1 MEETKTSRARVAF
14 VLLCGLAVCCS
25 VMYITADASES
36 VLAEAEKVPNADIG
50 AGFDRLNPASIE
62 SVDVKKAGLI
72 MTNTPDG
79 RQRLLTFL
87 NKVEKQI
94 AKEVAGRKA
103 DIAAVR
109 AQMAKNFAYNQA
121 ARSKMKKALLAK
133 MAINAKK
140 AKDDLD
146 RDMRMVQAKFAR
158 FAERENKRNKRTI
171 ARSRKTREI
180 MRKNKAHAAKQLK
193 LAVSAQQRALS
204 ALASATNAKIHQTNK
219 HIAANAAQIK
229 ENAKKARKDLEK
241 AMNRF
246 DHKMANV
253 TEQAK
258 KGRSKLAAQ
267 AVAQDKKFRQ
277 YANNKIKEI
286 TANTASQFR
295 KVRATMARDRAHA
308 DMALKHASARMDAAL
323 NANKALQDRRFA
335 KTVSDIAAAKKEAN
349 ARVSKFRR
357 DFKVSILQLS
367 GVVHEQA
374 TKLNNRVTQL
384 SGVVQNNKLEQAKV
398 NRNVSAELKRM
409 VKIGDARYKEHLK
422 KDKELRT
429 LMAKNKAETA
439 HRMQKLSNSFFQQI
453 SNIRK
458 QMKRDRAHSERR
470 LAAKTAGLYSVLAKN
485 QAAQEAANHA
495 LTAATRRAKMDAESA
510 LRSAKRSFTSR
521 VAGLNKTVRH
531 LERKHNSAI
540 QHLTGVVVKN
550 DIKDAAGRARLRAI
564 SKFNKAQLKS
574 AVRDA
579 IHKGEQ
585 RALKIEKKMKSIN
598 KKTRAALNNRVS
610 TEISALAKNIHS
622 QIDELNLQ
630 TKSARAEM
638 RKEVLYAI
646 KSAAAIAKANLKKKV
661 AWAEAQFASLHKGL
675 SAEEKKGG
683 AARAALSASIARNK
697 KHVIDQIGDAVA
709 TQQRA
714 LLGLKEETAKK
725 IKKTNRNISAHAEQM
740 AKNARIVAAQMKSDT
755 AAINAKLEA
764 ARKAAVVELAA
775 VNAASAARYTAVVK
789 TVEKGVESARKW
801 ANKRFGH
808 VYERMAKDRKTLDRN
823 MGAAVANLNDQLA
836 KQSALADSRFS
847 TTVKNIR
854 AARIAAAKDVQNARK
869 YFTTEI
875 VALTSKIKQQETRL
889 RGDIQVV
896 SAMVISDKANQIRI
910 NGKVK
915 AERNKIVK
923 IANARH
929 SSNVRARG
937 MLRKLMDQNKAAAQ
951 EEVSALAKHSYAALA
966 KTRHRQA
973 GYVRS
978 FAKDLTKATK
988 KLHITLNKA
997 SANQEQVLA
1006 GMKKKLAYTQAAS
1019 AGQLRATKA
1028 MFKSRVNTLVNA
1040 ITANAASAQRGIRH
1054 LTKVARNWKHA
1065 DAADRK
1071 LIRVQRSAMKN
1082 DLDKALARAIQL
1094 GEARAKAVEE
1104 RANENIA
1111 VTKKGLASQI
1121 AVQVENMADNVFSLV
1136 QGNRQKIAD
1145 NYLSLKAY
1153 AATAADKITDYL
1165 SKGKGRNLMSVG
1177 DLLQTVASL
1186 STVKAH
1192 PAAGEGFGSPK
1203 IPLIFSG
1210 KNVKINGAVSKIN
1223 GLVNEYI
1230 KTIGQVRARWPMGLG
1245 KYLVAKLETAMQSTG
1260 ALEVD
1265 KVADKAGNYVFVN
1278 GHAVGLSSKLS
1289 DFASLAVHMTAY
1301 ERTLARLTGKL
1312 STKKKAG
1319 KVSVTP
1325 PEWQGN

>member
-36 VLAEAEKVPNADIG
+36 VLAEAEKKVPNADIG
-50 AGFDRLNPASIE
+50 AGFDAHNPRSIE

-241 AMNRF
+241 AMDRF
-246 DHKMANV
+246 DKKMAHV

-267 AVAQDKKFRQ
+267 AVAQDKRFRQ

-286 TANTASQFR
+286 SAQTASQFR

-374 TKLNNRVTQL
+374 AKLNNRVTQL

-398 NRNVSAELKRM
+398 NRQVSAELKRM

-422 KDKELRT
+422 KDKELRS
-429 LMAKNKAETA
+429 LMARNKAATA
-439 HRMQKLSNSFFQQI
+439 RRMQKLSNSFFQQI
-453 SNIRK
+453 ASIRK
-458 QMKRDRAHSERR
+458 QMKRDRAHAERR
-470 LAAKTAGLYSVLAKN
+470 LASKTAGLYSVLAKN

-531 LERKHNSAI
+531 LERKHNVAI

-630 TKSARAEM
+630 TKAARAEM

-740 AKNARIVAAQMKSDT
+740 AKNAQIVAAQMKSDT

-801 ANKRFGH
+801 ANRRFGK
-808 VYERMAKDRKTLDRN
+808 VYEKMASDRIALDRKL
-823 MGAAVANLNDQLA
+823 GASVANLNDQLA

-847 TTVKNIR
+847 TTVKNIK

-896 SAMVISDKANQIRI
+896 SAMVISDKANQIRLIEI
-910 NGKVK
+910 N
-915 AERNKIVK
+915 
-923 IANARH
+923 
-929 SSNVRARG
+929 
-937 MLRKLMDQNKAAAQ
+937 
-951 EEVSALAKHSYAALA
+951 
-966 KTRHRQA
+966 
-973 GYVRS
+973 
-978 FAKDLTKATK
+978 
-988 KLHITLNKA
+988 
-997 SANQEQVLA
+997 
-1006 GMKKKLAYTQAAS
+1006 
-1019 AGQLRATKA
+1019 
-1028 MFKSRVNTLVNA
+1028 
-1040 ITANAASAQRGIRH
+1040 
-1054 LTKVARNWKHA
+1054 
-1065 DAADRK
+1065 
-1071 LIRVQRSAMKN
+1071 
-1082 DLDKALARAIQL
+1082 
-1094 GEARAKAVEE
+1094 
-1104 RANENIA
+1104 
-1111 VTKKGLASQI
+1111 
-1121 AVQVENMADNVFSLV
+1121 
-1136 QGNRQKIAD
+1136 
-1145 NYLSLKAY
+1145 
-1153 AATAADKITDYL
+1153 
-1165 SKGKGRNLMSVG
+1165 
-1177 DLLQTVASL
+1177 
-1186 STVKAH
+1186 
-1192 PAAGEGFGSPK
+1192 
-1203 IPLIFSG
+1203 
-1210 KNVKINGAVSKIN
+1210 
-1223 GLVNEYI
+1223 
-1230 KTIGQVRARWPMGLG
+1230 
-1245 KYLVAKLETAMQSTG
+1245 
-1260 ALEVD
+1260 
-1265 KVADKAGNYVFVN
+1265 
-1278 GHAVGLSSKLS
+1278 
-1289 DFASLAVHMTAY
+1289 
-1301 ERTLARLTGKL
+1301 
-1312 STKKKAG
+1312 
-1319 KVSVTP
+1319 
-1325 PEWQGN
+1325 

>member
-1 MEETKTSRARVAF
+1 MGLLPKIYVMEETKTSRARVAF

-36 VLAEAEKVPNADIG
+36 VLAEAEKKVPNADIG
-50 AGFDRLNPASIE
+50 AGFDAHNPRSIE
-62 SVDVKKAGLI
+62 SVDVKKAGHI

-180 MRKNKAHAAKQLK
+180 MRKNKATAAKHLQ
-193 LAVSAQQRALS
+193 LAVSAQQRALA
-204 ALASATNAKIHQTNK
+204 ALASATNAKIRQTNK

-246 DHKMANV
+246 DHKMAHV

-267 AVAQDKKFRQ
+267 AVAQDKRFRQ
-277 YANNKIKEI
+277 YANNKVKEI
-286 TANTASQFR
+286 TAQTAAQFR

-349 ARVSKFRR
+349 DRVHKFRR
-357 DFKVSILQLS
+357 DFKVSILRLS

-374 TKLNNRVTQL
+374 AKLNNRVTQL

-398 NRNVSAELKRM
+398 NRQVSAELKRM

-422 KDKELRT
+422 KDKELRS
-429 LMAKNKAETA
+429 LMARNKAATA
-439 HRMQKLSNSFFQQI
+439 RRMQKLSNSFFQQI
-453 SNIRK
+453 ASIRK
-458 QMKRDRAHSERR
+458 QMKRDRA
-470 LAAKTAGLYSVLAKN
+470 
-485 QAAQEAANHA
+485 
-495 LTAATRRAKMDAESA
+495 KMDAEAA
-510 LRSAKRSFTSR
+510 LRNAKRSFTTR

-531 LERKHNSAI
+531 LERKHNARI
-540 QHLTGVVVKN
+540 QKLTGVVVKN
-550 DIKDAAGRARLRAI
+550 DIKDAAGRARLRSI

-585 RALKIEKKMKSIN
+585 RALKIEKKMKAIN

-630 TKSARAEM
+630 TKAARAEM

-714 LLGLKEETAKK
+714 LLGLKEETAK
-725 IKKTNRNISAHAEQM
+725 
-740 AKNARIVAAQMKSDT
+740 NARIVAAQMKSDT

-789 TVEKGVESARKW
+789 TVEKGVESARK
-801 ANKRFGH
+801 
-808 VYERMAKDRKTLDRN
+808 
-823 MGAAVANLNDQLA
+823 
-836 KQSALADSRFS
+836 
-847 TTVKNIR
+847 
-854 AARIAAAKDVQNARK
+854 
-869 YFTTEI
+869 
-875 VALTSKIKQQETRL
+875 
-889 RGDIQVV
+889 
-896 SAMVISDKANQIRI
+896 
-910 NGKVK
+910 
-915 AERNKIVK
+915 
-923 IANARH
+923 
-929 SSNVRARG
+929 
-937 MLRKLMDQNKAAAQ
+937 
-951 EEVSALAKHSYAALA
+951 
-966 KTRHRQA
+966 
-973 GYVRS
+973 
-978 FAKDLTKATK
+978 
-988 KLHITLNKA
+988 
-997 SANQEQVLA
+997 
-1006 GMKKKLAYTQAAS
+1006 
-1019 AGQLRATKA
+1019 
-1028 MFKSRVNTLVNA
+1028 
-1040 ITANAASAQRGIRH
+1040 
-1054 LTKVARNWKHA
+1054 
-1065 DAADRK
+1065 
-1071 LIRVQRSAMKN
+1071 
-1082 DLDKALARAIQL
+1082 
-1094 GEARAKAVEE
+1094 
-1104 RANENIA
+1104 
-1111 VTKKGLASQI
+1111 
-1121 AVQVENMADNVFSLV
+1121 
-1136 QGNRQKIAD
+1136 
-1145 NYLSLKAY
+1145 
-1153 AATAADKITDYL
+1153 
-1165 SKGKGRNLMSVG
+1165 
-1177 DLLQTVASL
+1177 
-1186 STVKAH
+1186 
-1192 PAAGEGFGSPK
+1192 
-1203 IPLIFSG
+1203 
-1210 KNVKINGAVSKIN
+1210 
-1223 GLVNEYI
+1223 
-1230 KTIGQVRARWPMGLG
+1230 
-1245 KYLVAKLETAMQSTG
+1245 
-1260 ALEVD
+1260 
-1265 KVADKAGNYVFVN
+1265 
-1278 GHAVGLSSKLS
+1278 
-1289 DFASLAVHMTAY
+1289 
-1301 ERTLARLTGKL
+1301 
-1312 STKKKAG
+1312 
-1319 KVSVTP
+1319 
-1325 PEWQGN
+1325 

>member
-1 MEETKTSRARVAF
+1 MGLLPTITMEETKTSRARVAF

-36 VLAEAEKVPNADIG
+36 VLAQAEKVSNADIG
-50 AGFDRLNPASIE
+50 DGFDHHNPRSIE

-87 NKVEKQI
+87 DKVERQI

-121 ARSKMKKALLAK
+121 ARSKMKKQLLAK
-133 MAINAKK
+133 MAVNAKK

-146 RDMRMVQAKFAR
+146 RDMRIVQAKFAR
-158 FAERENKRNKRTI
+158 FAERENKRNRATI
-171 ARSRKTREI
+171 NHSRKTREI
-180 MRKNKAHAAKQLK
+180 MRKNKAHAAKQLR
-193 LAVSAQQRALS
+193 LAVSAQQRALA
-204 ALASATNAKIHQTNK
+204 ALASATNAKIKQTNK

-241 AMNRF
+241 AMDRF
-246 DHKMANV
+246 DKKMAHV
-253 TEQAK
+253 TEEAK

-267 AVAQDKKFRQ
+267 AAAQDKRFRQ

-286 TANTASQFR
+286 GAQTAAQFR

-349 ARVSKFRR
+349 DRVSKFRR

-374 TKLNNRVTQL
+374 AKLNNRVTQL

-398 NRNVSAELKRM
+398 NRQVSAELKRM

-422 KDKELRT
+422 KDKELRR

-439 HRMQKLSNSFFQQI
+439 RRMQKLSNSFFQQI
-453 SNIRK
+453 SKIRK
-458 QMKRDRAHSERR
+458 QMRRDRAHAERR
-470 LAAKTAGLYSVLAKN
+470 LAAKTNTLYAVLAKN
-485 QAAQEAANHA
+485 QKAQEAANHA
-495 LTAATRRAKMDAESA
+495 LSAATRRAKMDAEAA
-510 LRSAKRSFTSR
+510 LRSAKHSFTTR
-521 VAGLNKTVRH
+521 VAGLSKTVRT
-531 LERKHNSAI
+531 LERKHNSEI
-540 QHLTGVVVKN
+540 QKLTGVVVAN

-564 SKFNKAQLKS
+564 SKFNKAQMKS

-598 KKTRAALNNRVS
+598 KKTRAALNNRIT
-610 TEISALAKNIHS
+610 TEISHLAKNIHA

-630 TKSARAEM
+630 TA
-638 RKEVLYAI
+638 
-646 KSAAAIAKANLKKKV
+646 
-661 AWAEAQFASLHKGL
+661 
-675 SAEEKKGG
+675 
-683 AARAALSASIARNK
+683 AARAHSIARNK
-697 KHVIDQIGDAVA
+697 KHVIDQLGDAVA
-709 TQQRA
+709 TQQRT
-714 LLGLKEETAKK
+714 LLSLKEETAKK
-725 IKKTNRNISAHAEQM
+725 IKKTNKNISAHAAQM
-740 AKNARIVAAQMKSDT
+740 QKNAAIVAAQMRSDT

-764 ARKAAVVELAA
+764 ARKAAVVELGA
-775 VNAASAARYTAVVK
+775 VSAASAARYNKVVK
-789 TVEKGVESARKW
+789 TVENGVEAARKW
-801 ANKRFGH
+801 SNRRFGK
-808 VYERMAKDRKTLDRN
+808 VYEKMAKDRATLDRDL
-823 MGAAVANLNDQLA
+823 AASVANLNDQLA

-847 TTVKNIR
+847 TTVKNIK
-854 AARIAAAKDVQNARK
+854 AARLAAAKDVSNARK
-869 YFTTEI
+869 YFTTQM

-896 SAMVISDKANQIRI
+896 SAMVISDKANQVRI
-910 NGKVK
+910 NNKVN
-915 AERNKIVK
+915 AERKKIVAL
-923 IANARH
+923 ANKRH

-937 MLRKLMDQNKAAAQ
+937 MLRKLMDQNKAAAM
-951 EEVSALAKHSYAALA
+951 EEVAELAKKSEAALA
-966 KTRHRQA
+966 ITRAKQA
-973 GYVRS
+973 HYVNS

-988 KLHITLNKA
+988 KLHLTLSKN
-997 SANQEQVLA
+997 SAHQEQVMSGLKSKLTYTAAATA
-1006 GMKKKLAYTQAAS
+1006 GA
-1019 AGQLRATKA
+1019 LRATKA
-1028 MFKSRVNTLVNA
+1028 MFKSRVNTLVNS
-1040 ITANAASAQRGIRH
+1040 ITANAASQQRGIRA
-1054 LTKVARNWKHA
+1054 LTKVATQWKHA
-1065 DAADRK
+1065 SAADRK

-1082 DLDKALARAIQL
+1082 DLDKRLARAIQL

-1111 VTKKGLASQI
+1111 STKKALSSQI
-1121 AVQVENMADNVFSLV
+1121 AVQVENMADNVFRTV

-1165 SKGKGRNLMSVG
+1165 AKGKGRNLMSIG
-1177 DLLQTVASL
+1177 DLLQTAASL
-1186 STVKAH
+1186 SAVKVK
-1192 PAAGEGFGSPK
+1192 PAPGEGFGSPK

-1210 KNVKINGAVSKIN
+1210 KNVKINGAISKIN

-1230 KTIGQVRARWPMGLG
+1230 KTIGQVRSRWPMGLG

-1301 ERTLARLTGKL
+1301 EKTLARLTGEL
-1312 STKKKAG
+1312 SNKKHAG
-1319 KVSVTP
+1319 KVMVKP
-1325 PEWQGN
+1325 PEWEGN

>member
-36 VLAEAEKVPNADIG
+36 VLATAEKVSNVDIG
-50 AGFDRLNPASIE
+50 AGFDLHNPESIE

-79 RQRLLTFL
+79 RQRLLSFL

-193 LAVSAQQRALS
+193 LAVSA
-204 ALASATNAKIHQTNK
+204 LASATNAKIKQTNK

-267 AVAQDKKFRQ
+267 AVAQDKRFRQ

-349 ARVSKFRR
+349 DRVSKFRR

-374 TKLNNRVTQL
+374 AKLNNRVTQL

-398 NRNVSAELKRM
+398 NRQVSAELKRM

-422 KDKELRT
+422 EDKELRS

-439 HRMQKLSNSFFQQI
+439 AKMQRLSNSFFNQI
-453 SNIRK
+453 AKIRK
-458 QMKRDRAHSERR
+458 QMRRDRAHAERR
-470 LAAKTAGLYSVLAKN
+470 LASKTSHLFSVLAKN

-531 LERKHNSAI
+531 LERKHNAAI

-579 IHKGEQ
+579 IHKGEH

-598 KKTRAALNNRVS
+598 KKTRAALNQRIT
-610 TEISALAKNIHS
+610 TEISTLTKSIHS
-622 QIDELNLQ
+622 QIAELNLQ
-630 TKSARAEM
+630 TKAARAEM

-697 KHVIDQIGDAVA
+697 KHVIDQIGDAIA

-789 TVEKGVESARKW
+789 TVEKGVE
-801 ANKRFGH
+801 
-808 VYERMAKDRKTLDRN
+808 
-823 MGAAVANLNDQLA
+823 
-836 KQSALADSRFS
+836 
-847 TTVKNIR
+847 
-854 AARIAAAKDVQNARK
+854 
-869 YFTTEI
+869 
-875 VALTSKIKQQETRL
+875 
-889 RGDIQVV
+889 
-896 SAMVISDKANQIRI
+896 
-910 NGKVK
+910 
-915 AERNKIVK
+915 
-923 IANARH
+923 
-929 SSNVRARG
+929 
-937 MLRKLMDQNKAAAQ
+937 
-951 EEVSALAKHSYAALA
+951 
-966 KTRHRQA
+966 
-973 GYVRS
+973 
-978 FAKDLTKATK
+978 
-988 KLHITLNKA
+988 
-997 SANQEQVLA
+997 
-1006 GMKKKLAYTQAAS
+1006 
-1019 AGQLRATKA
+1019 
-1028 MFKSRVNTLVNA
+1028 
-1040 ITANAASAQRGIRH
+1040 
-1054 LTKVARNWKHA
+1054 
-1065 DAADRK
+1065 
-1071 LIRVQRSAMKN
+1071 
-1082 DLDKALARAIQL
+1082 
-1094 GEARAKAVEE
+1094 
-1104 RANENIA
+1104 
-1111 VTKKGLASQI
+1111 
-1121 AVQVENMADNVFSLV
+1121 
-1136 QGNRQKIAD
+1136 
-1145 NYLSLKAY
+1145 
-1153 AATAADKITDYL
+1153 
-1165 SKGKGRNLMSVG
+1165 
-1177 DLLQTVASL
+1177 
-1186 STVKAH
+1186 
-1192 PAAGEGFGSPK
+1192 P
-1203 IPLIFSG
+1203 
-1210 KNVKINGAVSKIN
+1210 
-1223 GLVNEYI
+1223 
-1230 KTIGQVRARWPMGLG
+1230 
-1245 KYLVAKLETAMQSTG
+1245 
-1260 ALEVD
+1260 
-1265 KVADKAGNYVFVN
+1265 
-1278 GHAVGLSSKLS
+1278 
-1289 DFASLAVHMTAY
+1289 
-1301 ERTLARLTGKL
+1301 
-1312 STKKKAG
+1312 
-1319 KVSVTP
+1319 
-1325 PEWQGN
+1325 

>member
-1 MEETKTSRARVAF
+1 MGLLPTITMEETKSSRSRVAF

-50 AGFDRLNPASIE
+50 AGFDKHNPESIE

-267 AVAQDKKFRQ
+267 AVAQDKRFRQ

-308 DMALKHASARMDAAL
+308 DMALKHASARMGAAL

-357 DFKVSILQLS
+357 DFKVSIP
-367 GVVHEQA
+367 
-374 TKLNNRVTQL
+374 QL
-384 SGVVQNNKLEQAKV
+384 SGVVQNKKLEQAKV
-398 NRNVSAELKRM
+398 NRQVAAELKRM

-422 KDKELRT
+422 KDKELRR
-429 LMAKNKAETA
+429 LMARNKAETA
-439 HRMQKLSNSFFQQI
+439 ARMQRLSNSFFSQI
-453 SNIRK
+453 SKIRK
-458 QMKRDRAHSERR
+458 QMRRDRAHAERALSR
-470 LAAKTAGLYSVLAKN
+470 KTNALYATLAKN
-485 QAAQEAANHA
+485 QKAQEAANHA
-495 LTAATRRAKMDAESA
+495 LSAATRRAKLDAEAA
-510 LRSAKRSFTSR
+510 LRSAKASFTGR
-521 VAGLNKTVRH
+521 VAGLTKTVHR
-531 LERKHNSAI
+531 LERKHNSEI
-540 QHLTGVVVKN
+540 QKLTGVVVAN

-564 SKFNKAQLKS
+564 SKFNKAQVKS

-585 RALKIEKKMKSIN
+585 RALKIEKKMKNIN
-598 KKTRAALNNRVS
+598 KKTREALNNRIT
-610 TEISALAKNIHS
+610 TEISHLAKNIHA

-630 TKSARAEM
+630 TAAARAEM

-646 KSAAAIAKANLKKKV
+646 KSAAAIAKQALKKKV
-661 AWAEAQFASLHKGL
+661 AWAEAQFAALHKGL
-675 SAEEKKGG
+675 SAEKKKGA
-683 AARAALSASIARNK
+683 AARAALAHSIARNK
-697 KHVIDQIGDAVA
+697 KHVIDQLGDAVA
-709 TQQRA
+709 TQQRT
-714 LLGLKEETAKK
+714 LLSLKEETAKK
-725 IKKTNRNISAHAEQM
+725 IKKTNKNISAHAEQM

-789 TVEKGVESARKW
+789 TVEKGVESAREW
-801 ANKRFGH
+801 ANRRFGH

-823 MGAAVANLNDQLA
+823 MGASVANLNDQLA

-847 TTVKNIR
+847 KTVKNIH
-854 AARIAAAKDVQNARK
+854 AARLAAAKDVSDARK
-869 YFTTEI
+869 YFKTEI
-875 VALTSKIKQQETRL
+875 VALTAKIKQQETRL
-889 RGDIQVV
+889 HGDIQVV
-896 SAMVISDKANQIRI
+896 SAEVISDKANQIRI
-910 NGKVK
+910 NNRVWK
-915 AERNKIVK
+915 ERTKIVK

-929 SSNVRARG
+929 SNVRARG
-937 MLRKLMDQNKAAAQ
+937 ML
-951 EEVSALAKHSYAALA
+951 
-966 KTRHRQA
+966 
-973 GYVRS
+973 
-978 FAKDLTKATK
+978 
-988 KLHITLNKA
+988 
-997 SANQEQVLA
+997 
-1006 GMKKKLAYTQAAS
+1006 
-1019 AGQLRATKA
+1019 
-1028 MFKSRVNTLVNA
+1028 
-1040 ITANAASAQRGIRH
+1040 
-1054 LTKVARNWKHA
+1054 
-1065 DAADRK
+1065 
-1071 LIRVQRSAMKN
+1071 
-1082 DLDKALARAIQL
+1082 
-1094 GEARAKAVEE
+1094 
-1104 RANENIA
+1104 
-1111 VTKKGLASQI
+1111 
-1121 AVQVENMADNVFSLV
+1121 
-1136 QGNRQKIAD
+1136 
-1145 NYLSLKAY
+1145 
-1153 AATAADKITDYL
+1153 
-1165 SKGKGRNLMSVG
+1165 
-1177 DLLQTVASL
+1177 
-1186 STVKAH
+1186 
-1192 PAAGEGFGSPK
+1192 
-1203 IPLIFSG
+1203 
-1210 KNVKINGAVSKIN
+1210 
-1223 GLVNEYI
+1223 
-1230 KTIGQVRARWPMGLG
+1230 
-1245 KYLVAKLETAMQSTG
+1245 
-1260 ALEVD
+1260 
-1265 KVADKAGNYVFVN
+1265 
-1278 GHAVGLSSKLS
+1278 
-1289 DFASLAVHMTAY
+1289 
-1301 ERTLARLTGKL
+1301 
-1312 STKKKAG
+1312 
-1319 KVSVTP
+1319 
-1325 PEWQGN
+1325 